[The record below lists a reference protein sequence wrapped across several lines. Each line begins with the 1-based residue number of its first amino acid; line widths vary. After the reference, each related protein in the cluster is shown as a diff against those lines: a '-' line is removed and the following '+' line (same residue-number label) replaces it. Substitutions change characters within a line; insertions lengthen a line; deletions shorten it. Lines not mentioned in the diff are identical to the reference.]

1 MPASAWAMLPVHTY
15 AATCCASW
23 STECRLFL
31 LRRSDWIGADETS
44 SSTLHNQRA
53 ENYVQRIANASRTK
67 AGPMV
72 RNATVMVKSVIVT
85 PIDKALLEKK
95 RSTIDDP
102 IKRQKARV
110 EGTER
115 LSPILQRFKAVS
127 KEADALRANDPELFH
142 CVRELVNDPATLL
155 ATVVADRDAAAFELN
170 MQQPLFPWHKSAS
183 IAPIALL
190 LSSGRFS

>member
-1 MPASAWAMLPVHTY
+1 
-15 AATCCASW
+15 
-23 STECRLFL
+23 
-31 LRRSDWIGADETS
+31 
-44 SSTLHNQRA
+44 
-53 ENYVQRIANASRTK
+53 
-67 AGPMV
+67 MV

-142 CVRELVNDPATLL
+142 RVRELINDPATLL
-155 ATVVADRDAAAFELN
+155 ATVVAERDAAAFELN
-170 MQQPLFPWHKSAS
+170 IFGTFRLSGSFPLFPWHKSAS